1 MKKILISF
9 LLLTVIIFTGITMLN
24 LYTGASPSDGLEI
37 NNTYIGDSKELV
49 SKMQI
54 SGSIREKQ
62 TIEIK
67 TLLNKDNR
75 ILITRSQEDSELRM
89 IVRDKRDE
97 KVLEKQLNKNQI
109 DSFKSSSG
117 EGTIQFA
124 LNEGDHEIK
133 ININEDE

>member
-1 MKKILISF
+1 
-9 LLLTVIIFTGITMLN
+9 MLN
-24 LYTGASPSDGLEI
+24 LYTGASLSDGLEI
-37 NNTYIGDSKELV
+37 NTTYIGDSKELV

-89 IVRDKRDE
+89 IVRDKKDE

-117 EGTIQFA
+117 EGTIQFV

>member
-9 LLLTVIIFTGITMLN
+9 LLLTVFTGITMLN
-24 LYTGASPSDGLEI
+24 LYTGASLSDGLEI
-37 NNTYIGDSKELV
+37 NTTYIGDSKELV

-89 IVRDKRDE
+89 IVRDKKDE

-117 EGTIQFA
+117 EGTIQFV

>member
-37 NNTYIGDSKELV
+37 NTTYIGDSKELV

-67 TLLNKDNR
+67 TLLNKANR
-75 ILITRSQEDSELRM
+75 ISITRSQEDGELRM
-89 IVRDKRDE
+89 IVRDKKDE
-97 KVLEKQLNKNQI
+97 KVLEKQINKNQI
-109 DSFKSSSG
+109 DLFKSSSG
-117 EGTIQFA
+117 EGTIQFV
-124 LNEGDHEIK
+124 LNEGNHEIK